1 MVFTDSITVFVSCRM
16 KIQSN
21 TYTEV
26 YFRSLLGQRTL
37 RKTDKWVILKWQVE
51 ICINKTSDSYT
62 FLELLLFF
70 FGHSRAVLMTLFA
83 WIVYLLCFI
92 KSFYSSIWNIRG
104 EGKGRETNL
113 ERLGRIMHF
122 LTKWVF
128 FVSAFLP
135 HLFKEIKPTKFS
147 ARQDQYQYYGRVS
160 KSTKRCF
167 LLVAYFS

>member
-128 FVSAFLP
+128 LFLHFCLIFSNQRSFELVKTTTSITAGYQNLPNVAF
-135 HLFKEIKPTKFS
+135 F
-147 ARQDQYQYYGRVS
+147 
-160 KSTKRCF
+160 
-167 LLVAYFS
+167 